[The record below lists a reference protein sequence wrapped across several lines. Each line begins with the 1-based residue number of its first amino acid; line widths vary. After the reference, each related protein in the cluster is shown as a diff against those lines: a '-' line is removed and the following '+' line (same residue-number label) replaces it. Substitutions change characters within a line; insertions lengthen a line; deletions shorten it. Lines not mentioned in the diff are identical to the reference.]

1 MKVISGS
8 PSSNTEPYKCQRTLP
23 KEKVRGVEKAP
34 SNNTAW
40 EEGTQRENTGQIR
53 EVRIATASDQ
63 NSARALY
70 ICAARQCGSRYT
82 TSALTPTVGRDE
94 NKGSTNSEWQ
104 RGKCH
109 VFSITAALAG
119 TLALFLHTRSG
130 TSVSKIGAHVVE
142 KKKV

>member
-63 NSARALY
+63 NSARAL
-70 ICAARQCGSRYT
+70 AA
-82 TSALTPTVGRDE
+82 
-94 NKGSTNSEWQ
+94 Q
-104 RGKCH
+104 RGS
-109 VFSITAALAG
+109 VDLD
-119 TLALFLHTRSG
+119 TLRVHLHPRLVETKIKVPRTRNG
-130 TSVSKIGAHVVE
+130 RGENVTSSLSRPR
-142 KKKV
+142 